1 MLAKF
6 LFVKN
11 KRGSIE
17 DDPIIWIEARE
28 QLEDYMLGSRNVH
41 PLYSPQKP
49 YNYDWLTPHIKYT
62 ILLPQPLYIDHERT
76 EEN

>member
-17 DDPIIWIEARE
+17 DDPITWIEARE

-49 YNYDWLTPHIKYT
+49 YNYD
-62 ILLPQPLYIDHERT
+62 
-76 EEN
+76 

>member
-11 KRGSIE
+11 KRGSLE
-17 DDPIIWIEARE
+17 DDPITWLEARE

-41 PLYSPQKP
+41 PF
-49 YNYDWLTPHIKYT
+49 T
-62 ILLPQPLYIDHERT
+62 LP
-76 EEN
+76 ENLITMTD